1 MKKVY
6 FPLIGSVLC
15 AWEVLQDSCPP
26 CADAMI
32 TRSLHGGRFHHDHW
46 RGRVGL
52 DSKSELGPGLLA
64 LNASTQDVTQAT
76 SGHIFLP
83 KQVLW
88 FCLSSHVSGYRKDQ
102 ILVKVIMLINACK
115 INITQKSHSIWE
127 DSTKTDLS
135 GWPEVEDSSHWT
147 LHQDKT
153 NSFLWVVIS
162 LCCTLHSLPREP
174 SQSFL

>member
-15 AWEVLQDSCPP
+15 AWEVLQDSYPP

-52 DSKSELGPGLLA
+52 DSKSELGPGLLT

-88 FCLSSHVSGYRKDQ
+88 FCLSSHVSGYREDQ

-115 INITQKSHSIWE
+115 INTHKKV
-127 DSTKTDLS
+127 TKKWLRACQRRKQS
-135 GWPEVEDSSHWT
+135 RLGCYVIKDSSSMFLSIGRCCL
-147 LHQDKT
+147 LHRVLSPVG
-153 NSFLWVVIS
+153 NG
-162 LCCTLHSLPREP
+162 LPGLQI
-174 SQSFL
+174 QS